1 MTTSDNDDLLN
12 EASFYED
19 SIADEPQDDS
29 EKTVESCDE
38 AVETEMTTVPV
49 AEFEKLKRELDEAKD
64 RGLRAL
70 AELENY
76 RARTK
81 RLHDEER
88 KYASADLARAIL
100 PIWDNLNLAIGIE
113 DAENNGPAVLAGVKM
128 VVEEFLKVLKN
139 NGIEKIDALHKP
151 FDPNFHESV
160 SFAPSDEYPAN
171 TVIYEVKAGF
181 KLHDRVIRA
190 AQVVLA
196 SPPTTS
202 SKTET
207 NS

>member
-1 MTTSDNDDLLN
+1 MTTSDNDDFLN

-19 SIADEPQDDS
+19 SIVDETQDEA
-29 EKTVESCDE
+29 EKTVEPCDE
-38 AVETEMTTVPV
+38 AIETEMTTIPV
-49 AEFEKLKRELDEAKD
+49 AEYEKLKRDLEEAKD

-100 PIWDNLNLAIGIE
+100 PIWDNLNLALGIE
-113 DAENNGPAVLAGVKM
+113 DAEINGPAVLAGVKM
-128 VVEEFLKVLKN
+128 VVEEFLKVLQN
-139 NGIEKIDALHKP
+139 NGIQKIDALHKP
-151 FDPNFHESV
+151 FDPIFHQSV
-160 SFAPSDEYPAN
+160 SVEPSDEYPEN
-171 TVIYEVKAGF
+171 TVIREVKAGF
-181 KLHDRVIRA
+181 KLYDRVIRA

-196 SPPTTS
+196 ARPVAST
-202 SKTET
+202 KNET
-207 NS
+207 NV

>member
-1 MTTSDNDDLLN
+1 MTKDNDDFLN
-12 EASFYED
+12 EAPFY
-19 SIADEPQDDS
+19 DDS
-29 EKTVESCDE
+29 DVEETQGESSD
-38 AVETEMTTVPV
+38 AVDSSSKSPEVEMTTIPV
-49 AEFEKLKRELDEAKD
+49 AEYEKLKRDLEEAKD
-64 RGLRAL
+64 RCLRAL

-100 PIWDNLNLAIGIE
+100 PIWDNLNLAISID
-113 DAENNGPAVLAGVKM
+113 DADKNGPAVLAGVKM
-128 VVEEFLKVLKN
+128 VVDEFLKVLRN

-151 FDPNFHESV
+151 FDPNYHESV

-171 TVIYEVKAGF
+171 TVIYEVKSGF

-190 AQVVLA
+190 AQVILA
-196 SPPTTS
+196 APKPTD
-202 SKTET
+202 SKVDG
-207 NS
+207 

>member
-1 MTTSDNDDLLN
+1 MTTSDDDELLN
-12 EASFYED
+12 EASFYENPE
-19 SIADEPQDDS
+19 ADEAQDEAD
-29 EKTVESCDE
+29 KGVESCDE
-38 AVETEMTTVPV
+38 AVEVETITIPV
-49 AEFEKLKRELDEAKD
+49 AEYEKLKRDLDEAKD

-100 PIWDNLNLAIGIE
+100 PIWDNLNLALGIE
-113 DAENNGPAVLAGVKM
+113 DAENNGVAVLAGVKM
-128 VVEEFLKVLKN
+128 VVDEFLKVLQN
-139 NGIEKIDALHKP
+139 NGIQKIDALYKP

-160 SFAPSDEYPAN
+160 SFMPSDEYPAN

-196 SPPTTS
+196 SSPVAA
-202 SKTET
+202 SKTGVET
-207 NS
+207 